1 MKDKITL
8 QQISR
13 EQLET
18 LSKSDL
24 IHLFLG
30 EQDLRAQAESWAR
43 AVEEEAYRI
52 GELYIR
58 VRNRIFNPKSEKSK
72 KLEPKPKKDKKK
84 PEKRNL
90 QPSERYPDAI
100 IIEQDI
106 ELDPAPPCRSCG
118 VRLEDSGLVE
128 SVEVLSVIPK
138 QYIIKRQNHHKYCCR
153 KCHGDFKTSPAI
165 PRIKPGSAY
174 DDAIIIDVSM
184 SKYCDL
190 IPIERYSQM
199 AKRSGFPGIPPQ
211 SLIELTHYL
220 ADFLDPVYS
229 LIREEVL
236 KSELL
241 YADETTHRMLEGDPK
256 KTWFLWGFSTE
267 SASYFEC
274 HDTRSGDVA
283 SELLMS
289 AECIFLMSDVYAG
302 YNKATK
308 QCNVA
313 RAERGVPLLE
323 NIYCNAHA
331 RRKFKELEE
340 QSETCKIFVSK
351 YENIYRELKISKELD
366 PIAQSESRRYIKT
379 IFLEIYQEG
388 TALLDSIS
396 SKSAEA
402 QAINYF
408 VKNFAGLTRFL
419 DFDKLPIDNNH
430 QERLL
435 RKSVVGRKTWLGT
448 HSRRGAETAAKLMT
462 IVETCHLNR
471 INPREYVAQVVKA
484 MLRGQSPYT
493 PAQSE
498 NLTDSSV

>member
-8 QQISR
+8 QPISR

-24 IHLFLG
+24 INLFLG

-52 GELYIR
+52 GDLYIR

-72 KLEPKPKKDKKK
+72 KQDPKPKKDKKK

-90 QPSERYPDAI
+90 KPSERYPDAI
-100 IIEQDI
+100 IIEQEI

-118 VRLEDSGLVE
+118 EQLEDSGLVE

-153 KCHGDFKTSPAI
+153 KCHGDFKTTPTI

-174 DDAIIIDVSM
+174 DDAMIIDVSL

-229 LIREEVL
+229 LIKDEVL
-236 KSELL
+236 KTELL

-267 SASYFEC
+267 TASYFEC

-283 SELLMS
+283 SEVLMN
-289 AECIFLMSDVYAG
+289 AQCLFLMSDVYSG

-308 QCNVA
+308 QCNTA
-313 RAERGVPLLE
+313 RAEKGVPLLE

-331 RRKFKELEE
+331 RRKFKELED
-340 QSETCKIFVSK
+340 QSEICKFFVSK
-351 YENIYRELKISKELD
+351 YDKIYKELKISRQLD
-366 PIAQSESRRYIKT
+366 LVARSESRRSIKS
-379 IFLEIYQEG
+379 IFVEMRQEG
-388 TALLDSIS
+388 TAVLDTIS
-396 SKSAEA
+396 SKSGQAL
-402 QAINYF
+402 AINYF
-408 VKNFAGLTRFL
+408 LKNFDGLTRFL
-419 DFDKLPIDNNH
+419 DFDHLPIDNNH

-435 RKSVVGRKTWLGT
+435 RRSVVGRKTWLGT
-448 HSRRGAETAAKLMT
+448 HSRRGAETAAKLLT
-462 IVETCHLNR
+462 IVETCNLNQV
-471 INPREYVAQVVKA
+471 NPREYVTHLVKH
-484 MLRGQSPYT
+484 MLKGLLPYT
-493 PAQSE
+493 PSQSK
-498 NLTDSSV
+498 DGIGSSV